1 MTNQTVTQIMKVHAP
16 PIKCQGIKTKLVPFI
31 KQVVSWDGNGK
42 WIEPFVGSGVVG
54 FNILPKQA
62 LFCDSNPHI
71 INIYN
76 AIKAKEI
83 TPESVRV
90 FLESEGKKLSAGG
103 ADYYYAVRDRFNEH
117 NEPLDFLFL
126 NRSCF
131 NGLIRFN
138 GSGKFNVPFGHKP
151 NRFSPAYVTKIVNQI
166 AFVHDAVQLNQWD
179 FICQDFKTTIQ
190 SAGQDDFIYCDPPYI
205 GRHVDYYSGWSEEHE
220 IKLHQLLTETPARFV
235 LSTWHSN
242 QHRENLYIDSHWSDF
257 QIITR
262 EHFYHVGAS
271 EENRKPM
278 LEALV
283 MNYEPE
289 NISDETNVPVQLAM
303 FEKQKKYQTVS
314 GPNPQSTNS

>member
-1 MTNQTVTQIMKVHAP
+1 MKIHVP
-16 PIKCQGIKTKLVPFI
+16 PIKCQGIKTKLVPI
-31 KQVVSWDGNGK
+31 IQQVVSWDGNGK
-42 WIEPFVGSGVVG
+42 WVEPFVGSGVVG
-54 FNILPKQA
+54 FNMLPKQA

-76 AIKAKEI
+76 DVKSKEI
-83 TPESVRV
+83 TPENTRA
-90 FLESEGKKLSAGG
+90 FLEAEGKKLSKGG
-103 ADYYYAVRDRFNEH
+103 ADYYYAVRERFNEQ
-117 NEPLDFLFL
+117 NKPLDFLFL

-138 GSGKFNVPFGHKP
+138 GSGNFNVPYGHKP
-151 NRFSPAYVTKIVNQI
+151 NRFSPAYITKIVNQI
-166 AFVHDAVQLNQWD
+166 AYVYDAVQLNQWN
-179 FICQDFKTTIQ
+179 FICQDFEITIQ
-190 SAGQDDFIYCDPPYI
+190 SASPGDFIYCDPPYI
-205 GRHVDYYSGWSEEHE
+205 GRHVDYYNGWNEEQE
-220 IKLHQLLTETPARFV
+220 IKLYQLLKETSARFV

-242 QHRENLYIDSHWSDF
+242 QHRENAYINSHWSDF

-283 MNYEPE
+283 MNYEPG

-303 FEKQKKYQTVS
+303 FEKS
-314 GPNPQSTNS
+314 